1 MSDVTRRRDV
11 HLIEV
16 GSNKLGDLS
25 RARALVGIIESLS
38 PIRRESL
45 CSSIAV
51 PVDLRIEDGKL
62 TAVLVH
68 SAWGQ
73 ERGSLK
79 ASGTAWSGCRDTDI
93 RGQCLIDM
101 LDTYATLLG
110 AKALISGKPPVM
122 RPVVDGVPRM
132 LIGDTRWL
140 ISGEP
145 WSGSMQLPLG
155 TSRRDTVSVLV
166 GTLEQHAEALSP
178 QLREI
183 LNRHIREDRKSKQPP
198 EKFLVRL
205 ARDLRHARS
214 DDAKTA
220 AFKSALRSRSARALE
235 TEVGEDRDFA
245 AQVLG
250 EDVLR
255 AVRDQRELERALES
269 EDGFKRR
276 SREREVRVIPRVA
289 SQWFDLDL
297 RPPGEGAVETPEPLD
312 LDRRF
317 VVGDMDWIVRR
328 LARGELDLANTRIAT
343 TARVALEESLAATE
357 APRVAIKKGRWN
369 SLERMWAYT
378 LEASVE
384 DDRLA
389 THILIRAEID
399 GRSDEYVEPLDWGST
414 RGVRSATIAQRLP
427 PGRDIK
433 VSASLVWKRD
443 GLLVAGQN
451 VEPAYTTTPRKPSEL
466 VSALNNVRGGDETDE
481 SPEMKELVARS
492 RRRAF
497 RNTLVSIASISGVVL
512 AYLFWTE
519 ITGLPDFF
527 WSLLTTPETQT

>member
-1 MSDVTRRRDV
+1 VSDVTRRRDV

-16 GSNKLGDLS
+16 GSNKPGDLS

-73 ERGSLK
+73 ERSSLK

-101 LDTYATLLG
+101 LDTYATLLD

-145 WSGSMQLPLG
+145 WSGSTQLPLG

-166 GTLEQHAEALSP
+166 GTLEQHADALSP

-198 EKFLVRL
+198 EKFLRRL

-220 AFKSALRSRSARALE
+220 AFESALRARSARALE

-250 EDVLR
+250 EDVVR

-276 SREREVRVIPRVA
+276 SREREVRAIPRVA

-328 LARGELDLANTRIAT
+328 LARGELDLANARIAT

-357 APRVAIKKGRWN
+357 APRVAIKKG
-369 SLERMWAYT
+369 
-378 LEASVE
+378 
-384 DDRLA
+384 
-389 THILIRAEID
+389 
-399 GRSDEYVEPLDWGST
+399 
-414 RGVRSATIAQRLP
+414 
-427 PGRDIK
+427 
-433 VSASLVWKRD
+433 
-443 GLLVAGQN
+443 
-451 VEPAYTTTPRKPSEL
+451 
-466 VSALNNVRGGDETDE
+466 
-481 SPEMKELVARS
+481 
-492 RRRAF
+492 
-497 RNTLVSIASISGVVL
+497 
-512 AYLFWTE
+512 
-519 ITGLPDFF
+519 
-527 WSLLTTPETQT
+527 